1 VKRILLF
8 TGLWASFLGLAGA
21 QTIPQP
27 PNPEGPTILIRG
39 QLPPPDLYMNEGLQ
53 DYGNLF
59 ANFNGIYDSSLP
71 YATVGPNGTIVQDF
85 GGWGGQFGAGFN
97 LYHRLEMGLFYASYS
112 GSYNRFNRPEFKNGT
127 NQSIMA
133 AYSKQ
138 LSRRWSARVSENFL
152 FSDNLGSTYALVPN
166 SSLFPS
172 VQPYT
177 QTALLNDTAA
187 TLGYQ
192 ATYRLSYFVGG
203 DFLASIYRPAQIAGY
218 VGFSGTA
225 GASYRFTARTTLTAA
240 YAASHLDYTDS
251 GIVSNIQ
258 SGTLTLSHMLTR
270 RVQVG
275 LSAGINAVH
284 SYGVSTIFFQGV
296 PTSYYA
302 QGYYKQHTL
311 APNYTASIYRTGL
324 RSRFGITGG
333 EGISGGNGLFLTSR
347 NVFVNAQAN
356 YQLSRR
362 LSASGQFGY
371 SRLSSI
377 GAASAGPYGAWTY
390 NFTGGYQLSRHT
402 FLNASYYGWRYP
414 RYSTINNYNTHRIT
428 FGVTFA
434 TKDFPLPY

>member
-1 VKRILLF
+1 
-8 TGLWASFLGLAGA
+8 
-21 QTIPQP
+21 
-27 PNPEGPTILIRG
+27 
-39 QLPPPDLYMNEGLQ
+39 
-53 DYGNLF
+53 
-59 ANFNGIYDSSLP
+59 
-71 YATVGPNGTIVQDF
+71 
-85 GGWGGQFGAGFN
+85 
-97 LYHRLEMGLFYASYS
+97 
-112 GSYNRFNRPEFKNGT
+112 
-127 NQSIMA
+127 
-133 AYSKQ
+133 
-138 LSRRWSARVSENFL
+138 
-152 FSDNLGSTYALVPN
+152 
-166 SSLFPS
+166 
-172 VQPYT
+172 
-177 QTALLNDTAA
+177 
-187 TLGYQ
+187 
-192 ATYRLSYFVGG
+192 VGG
-203 DFLASIYRPAQIAGY
+203 DFLASVYQPAQIAGY

-225 GASYRFTARTTLTAA
+225 GASYRFNIRTTLTAA
-240 YAASHLDYTDS
+240 YAASHLDYADS

-258 SGTLTLSHMLTR
+258 TGTLTLSRMLTR
-270 RVQVG
+270 RIQVG

-284 SYGVSTIFFQGV
+284 SYGVSTIYFQGI
-296 PTSYYA
+296 PASYYA

-333 EGISGGNGLFLTSR
+333 EGVSGGNGLFLTSR

-377 GAASAGPYGAWTY
+377 GAASAGPYAAWTY

-414 RYSTINNYNTHRIT
+414 QYSTINKYNTHRIT